1 MSENNFE
8 YGFEKLRM
16 YQLIRKL
23 RVVLKK
29 MTLTLPAH
37 EKFELAPQISR
48 AISGMASNIAEG
60 SGRSSK
66 KDQAH
71 FTNMAYSSGLE
82 LVSHLL
88 YAMDME
94 YISEQEHNILR
105 RDLGVVNGLLSNLYF
120 SQVNRKDSLGQNLSK
135 ETD

>member
-8 YGFEKLRM
+8 YGFEKLRV

-60 SGRSSK
+60 SGR
-66 KDQAH
+66 
-71 FTNMAYSSGLE
+71 
-82 LVSHLL
+82 
-88 YAMDME
+88 
-94 YISEQEHNILR
+94 
-105 RDLGVVNGLLSNLYF
+105 
-120 SQVNRKDSLGQNLSK
+120 
-135 ETD
+135 